1 MALVISLESTHQR
14 SHKMSNNKLNLTAL
28 AIRKPVTTLML
39 CLTMLMMGMAATQ
52 LLPLEKWPGI
62 DIPEMMISAP
72 YQASTPAEV
81 ERLVTKP
88 LEEALAT
95 MGGIQR
101 LSSTSTE
108 HGAEIGIEVE
118 WESSLTGKAIEAREK
133 IDAIRHL
140 LPEDLQRVFVYQF
153 STADMPILTL
163 RISSERELQNSFQLL
178 NNYLKKPLERM
189 QGVSKVELYGVDQ
202 RQISIRLLS
211 ERVAS
216 HNVDILE
223 LTQLLQAHNFTINAG
238 SLKSATNS
246 IRISPKGEFTELND
260 IRELMVKDNVY
271 LGDVAEVL
279 FEQPER
285 VDGRHLDRSYA
296 IGVNIFKESSANL
309 VDVAGRVVIAVD
321 EISQSP
327 QFSGINIFMMEDQ
340 AKGVTDSLADLLMA
354 GAIGAALSFIVLFLF
369 LRNTTA
375 TVLVVASVPFSICI
389 TLAVMYFLGYS
400 LNILS
405 MMGLLLAVGMLVDN
419 SVVITESI
427 AAEHR
432 NNPASTKQ
440 EKIKNILAGV
450 DKVSLAV
457 MTGTLTTMIVF
468 LPNII
473 GEKVELT
480 VFLEHVAI
488 AICISLAAS
497 LLIAKTLLPLCLS
510 RMPLESLTAKSS
522 QNKAKKLADP
532 ATDKELNKKDRDTT
546 QKGSARYKKSLAWI
560 LAHPRTTG
568 FCALLILASSAIP
581 MGVITADNNDNQDG
595 TRLFM
600 RYHVEGQFPVE
611 HVEAMVNRMEDY
623 LYKNKEEFYI
633 ESVYSYYSGERAS
646 STLLLKE
653 SRDISMNDLKER
665 IRKNLPVFAEAKPDF
680 GWQSAKSGGVSV
692 TLLGASTEKLMTLS
706 DQIVPILSHV
716 DGLTDVKSDVSQH
729 QKEMVVV
736 IDRFKANQLG
746 LDSKQVAQIVGTALR
761 GLELRSFRHDPNG
774 EVKIRL
780 LYDEKLKYSLNRLK
794 KLPITE
800 IDGQSISLENVAQ
813 FHVQPRLSAIYREER
828 QTALTIGANMN
839 EITMEQAQGRI
850 EKAMETLNLPAGYT
864 WKLGRGFNRQQQ
876 EQDIMLVNMLLA
888 LAMIYIVMA
897 ALFESLL
904 LPAAIISSIL
914 YSIVGVFWF
923 FLLTGSSMSVMG
935 MIGILILMGI
945 VVNNGIVL
953 IDQINQMSPKIDE
966 LEEVIADICI
976 TRLRPVLMTV
986 ATTVLG
992 MVPLALGSTQIGGDG
1007 PSYAP
1012 LAVAIIG
1019 GLTFST
1025 VTSLYLVPWCYL
1037 MFSRLARN
1045 SSIGFNKAN
1054 AFAKRI
1060 AKV

>member
-1 MALVISLESTHQR
+1 
-14 SHKMSNNKLNLTAL
+14 MSDSKFNLTAL

-39 CLTMLMMGMAATQ
+39 CLTMLMMGVAASQ

-62 DIPEMMISAP
+62 DIPEMVISAP

-101 LSSTSTE
+101 LTSRSNE

-118 WESSLTGKAIEAREK
+118 WESSLTGKSIEAREK
-133 IDAIRHL
+133 IDAVRHL

-163 RISSERELQNSFQLL
+163 RISSERELKNSFQLL

-189 QGVSKVELYGVDQ
+189 SGVSKVELYGVDQ
-202 RQISIRLLS
+202 RQISIRLLT
-211 ERVAS
+211 ERMAS
-216 HNVDILE
+216 HSVDVGQ
-223 LTQLLQAHNFTINAG
+223 LTQILQAHNFTINAG
-238 SLKSATNS
+238 SLKSATNT
-246 IRISPKGEFTELND
+246 IRISPKGEFTQLND
-260 IRELMVKDNVY
+260 IRALMVKDNVY
-271 LGDVAEVL
+271 LGDVAEVA

-285 VDGRHLDRSYA
+285 IDGRHLDRSYA

-309 VDVAGRVVIAVD
+309 VDVAGRVVTAVD
-321 EISQSP
+321 EISKSS
-327 QFSGINIFMMEDQ
+327 QFTGINIFMMEDQ

-432 NNPASTKQ
+432 NNPAATKQ
-440 EKIKNILAGV
+440 EKIKNILQGV

-473 GEKVELT
+473 GEKVQLT

-497 LLIAKTLLPLCLS
+497 LLIAKTLLPLLLS
-510 RMPLESLTAKSS
+510 KMPIESLAPKRKS
-522 QNKAKKLADP
+522 
-532 ATDKELNKKDRDTT
+532 KENKKAPS
-546 QKGSARYKKSLAWI
+546 KGHARYKKSLSWV
-560 LAHPRTTG
+560 LAHPKITG
-568 FCALLILASSAIP
+568 FCALLILASTAVP
-581 MGVITADNNDNQDG
+581 MGVITSDNNDNQDG

-600 RYHVEGQFPVE
+600 RYHVEGQFPLE
-611 HVEAMVNRMEDY
+611 HVEGMVNRMEEY
-623 LYKNKEEFYI
+623 LYKHKEEFYI
-633 ESVYSYYSGERAS
+633 DSVYSYYSGERAS

-653 SRDISMNDLKER
+653 SRDISMDELKER
-665 IRKNLPVFAEAKPDF
+665 IRKGMPNFAEAKPDF
-680 GWQSAKSGGVSV
+680 GWQSAKSGGVSL
-692 TLLGASTEKLMTLS
+692 TLLGASTEMLMKLS
-706 DQIVPILSHV
+706 DQIVPVLSHV
-716 DGLTDVKSDVSQH
+716 DGLTDVKSDISQH
-729 QKEMVVV
+729 QKEMVVM

-746 LDSKQVAQIVGTALR
+746 LDSQQVAQIVGTALR

-774 EVKIRL
+774 EVNIRL
-780 LYDEKLKYSLNRLK
+780 LYDERLKYSLNQLK
-794 KLPITE
+794 KLPITQ
-800 IDGQSISLENVAQ
+800 IDGQNISLESVAE
-813 FHVQPRLSAIYREER
+813 FKVQPRLASIYREER

-839 EITMEQAQGRI
+839 DITMEQAQERI
-850 EKAMETLNLPAGYT
+850 EQAMETLNLPAGYT

-876 EQDIMLVNMLLA
+876 EQNIMLVNMLLA

-923 FLLTGSSMSVMG
+923 FLITGSSMSVMG

-953 IDQINQMSPKIDE
+953 IDQINQMSPKIEE
-966 LEEVIADICI
+966 LEKVIADICI

-1037 MFSRLARN
+1037 MFSKLARN

-1054 AFAKRI
+1054 TFAKRI

>member
-1 MALVISLESTHQR
+1 
-14 SHKMSNNKLNLTAL
+14 MSDSKLNLTKL
-28 AIRKPVTTLML
+28 AIKKPVTTLML
-39 CLTMLMMGMAATQ
+39 CLTMLMMGVAATQ

-81 ERLVTKP
+81 ERLITKP

-101 LSSTSTE
+101 LNSTSTE
-108 HGAEIGIEVE
+108 HGAQIGIEVE

-133 IDAIRHL
+133 IDAVRHL

-216 HNVDILE
+216 HNVDILQ
-223 LTQLLQAHNFTINAG
+223 LTQILQAHNFTINAG
-238 SLKSATNS
+238 SLKSATNT

-260 IRELMVKDNVY
+260 IRGLMVKDNVY
-271 LGDVAEVL
+271 LGDVADVL

-285 VDGRHLDRSYA
+285 IDGRHLDRSYA

-309 VDVAGRVVIAVD
+309 VDVAGRVVTAVD
-321 EISQSP
+321 EISESS

-340 AKGVTDSLADLLMA
+340 AKGVIDSLSDLLMA

-440 EKIKNILAGV
+440 EKINNILNGV

-473 GEKVELT
+473 GEKVQLT

-510 RMPLESLTAKSS
+510 KMPLASLAAKPTKNSTKTVSKKSS
-522 QNKAKKLADP
+522 M
-532 ATDKELNKKDRDTT
+532 
-546 QKGSARYKKSLAWI
+546 RYKKSLSWV
-560 LAHPRTTG
+560 LAHPKITG
-568 FCALLILASSAIP
+568 FVALLILASSAIP
-581 MGVITADNNDNQDG
+581 MGVITSDNNDNQDG

-623 LYKNKEEFYI
+623 LYKHKEEFYI

-653 SRDISMNDLKER
+653 NRDISMNELKER
-665 IRKNLPVFAEAKPDF
+665 IRKDLPVFAEAKPDF
-680 GWQSAKSGGVSV
+680 GWQSAKAGGVSV
-692 TLLGASTEKLMTLS
+692 TLLGASTEMLMTLS
-706 DQIVPILSHV
+706 DQIVPVLSHV
-716 DGLTDVKSDVSQH
+716 EGLTDVKSDISQH

-746 LDSKQVAQIVGTALR
+746 LDSRQVAQIVGTALR

-774 EVKIRL
+774 EVIIRL
-780 LYDEKLKYSLNRLK
+780 LYDEKLKYSLDQLK

-800 IDGQSISLENVAQ
+800 IDGQNISLESVAQ
-813 FHVQPRLSAIYREER
+813 FHVQPRLTAIYREER

-839 EITMEQAQGRI
+839 DITMEQAKERI
-850 EKAMETLNLPAGYT
+850 EQAMDTLNLPAGYT

-876 EQDIMLVNMLLA
+876 DQNIMIVNMLLA

-923 FLLTGSSMSVMG
+923 FLITGSSMSVMG

-966 LEEVIADICI
+966 LETVIADICI

-1012 LAVAIIG
+1012 LAMAIIG

-1037 MFSRLARN
+1037 MFSKLARN

-1054 AFAKRI
+1054 TFAKRI
-1060 AKV
+1060 AKI

>member
-1 MALVISLESTHQR
+1 
-14 SHKMSNNKLNLTAL
+14 MSDSKFNLTAL
-28 AIRKPVTTLML
+28 AIKKPVTTLML
-39 CLTMLMMGMAATQ
+39 CLTMLMMGVAASQ

-62 DIPEMMISAP
+62 DIPEMVISAP

-101 LSSTSTE
+101 LISRSTE
-108 HGAEIGIEVE
+108 HGSEIEIEVE
-118 WESSLTGKAIEAREK
+118 WESSLTGKSIEAREK
-133 IDAIRHL
+133 IDAVRHL

-163 RISSERELQNSFQLL
+163 RISSERELKNSFQLL

-189 QGVSKVELYGVDQ
+189 SGVSKVELYGVDQ
-202 RQISIRLLS
+202 RQISIRLLTD
-211 ERVAS
+211 RMAS
-216 HNVDILE
+216 HRVDIRQ
-223 LTQLLQAHNFTINAG
+223 LTAMLQAHNFTINAG
-238 SLKSATNS
+238 SLKSATNT
-246 IRISPKGEFTELND
+246 IRISPKGEFTKLND
-260 IRELMVKDNVY
+260 IRGLVVKDNVY
-271 LGDVAEVL
+271 LGDVAQVL

-285 VDGRHLDRSYA
+285 IDGRHLDRSYA

-309 VDVAGRVVIAVD
+309 VDVAGRVVTAVD
-321 EISQSP
+321 EISKSS
-327 QFSGINIFMMEDQ
+327 QFNGINIFMMEDQ
-340 AKGVTDSLADLLMA
+340 AKGVTDSLSDLLMA
-354 GAIGAALSFIVLFLF
+354 GAIGATLSFIVLFLF
-369 LRNTTA
+369 LRSTTA

-432 NNPASTKQ
+432 NNPVSTKK
-440 EKIKNILAGV
+440 EKIKNILKGV
-450 DKVSLAV
+450 DNVSLAV

-473 GEKVELT
+473 GEKVQLT

-497 LLIAKTLLPLCLS
+497 LLIAKTLLPLLLS
-510 RMPLESLTAKSS
+510 RLPLESLVPKPTKKSGRSLIEKSS
-522 QNKAKKLADP
+522 GEP
-532 ATDKELNKKDRDTT
+532 E
-546 QKGSARYKKSLAWI
+546 QKGSARYKKSLSWV
-560 LAHPRTTG
+560 LAHPKTTG
-568 FCALLILASSAIP
+568 FCALLILASTAIP
-581 MGVITADNNDNQDG
+581 MDVITSDNNDNQDG

-600 RYHVEGQFPVE
+600 RYHVEGQFPLD
-611 HVEAMVNRMEDY
+611 HVEGMINRMEDY
-623 LYKNKEEFYI
+623 LYKHKEEFYI

-653 SRDISMNDLKER
+653 SRDISMNELKER
-665 IRKNLPVFAEAKPDF
+665 IRKNMPVFADAKPDF

-692 TLLGASTEKLMTLS
+692 TLLGSSTEMLMKLS
-706 DQIVPILSHV
+706 KQIVPVLSHV
-716 DGLTDVKSDVSQH
+716 DGLTDVKSDISQH

-736 IDRFKANQLG
+736 INRFKANQLG
-746 LDSKQVAQIVGTALR
+746 LDSRQVAQIVGTALR

-774 EVKIRL
+774 EVNIRL
-780 LYDEKLKYSLNRLK
+780 LYDERLKYSLNQLK
-794 KLPITE
+794 KLPITQ
-800 IDGQSISLENVAQ
+800 IDDQTISLESVAQ
-813 FHVQPRLSAIYREER
+813 FKVQPRLASIYREER

-839 EITMEQAQGRI
+839 EITMEQAQERI
-850 EKAMETLNLPAGYT
+850 EQAMDTLNLPAGYS

-876 EQDIMLVNMLLA
+876 EQNIMLVNMLLA

-923 FLLTGSSMSVMG
+923 FLITGSSMSVMG

-966 LEEVIADICI
+966 LEVVIADICI

-1037 MFSRLARN
+1037 MFTKLARN
-1045 SSIGFNKAN
+1045 SSIGFSKAN
-1054 AFAKRI
+1054 TFAKRI
-1060 AKV
+1060 TKV

>member
-1 MALVISLESTHQR
+1 
-14 SHKMSNNKLNLTAL
+14 MSKSRLNLTAL
-28 AIRKPVTTLML
+28 AIRKPVTTMML
-39 CLTMLMMGMAATQ
+39 CLTMLLMGVAASQ

-101 LSSTSTE
+101 LNSRSTE
-108 HGAEIGIEVE
+108 HGSEIGIEVE

-133 IDAIRHL
+133 IDAVRHL

-163 RISSERELQNSFQLL
+163 RISSERELKNSFQLL
-178 NNYLKKPLERM
+178 NNYLKKPLERLT
-189 QGVSKVELYGVDQ
+189 GVSKVELYGVDQ

-211 ERVAS
+211 DRMAS
-216 HNVDILE
+216 HGVDVRQ
-223 LTQLLQAHNFTINAG
+223 LTQTLQAHNFTINAG
-238 SLKSATNS
+238 SLKSATNT
-246 IRISPKGEFTELND
+246 IRISPKGEFTNLND
-260 IRELMVKDNVY
+260 INALMVKDNVY
-271 LGDVAEVL
+271 LGDVASVQ

-285 VDGRHLDRSYA
+285 QDGRHLDRSYA
-296 IGVNIFKESSANL
+296 IGVNVFKESSANL
-309 VDVAGRVVIAVD
+309 VEVAGRVVKLVD

-340 AKGVTDSLADLLMA
+340 AKGVTDSLSDLLMA
-354 GAIGAALSFIVLFLF
+354 GAIGAALSFIVLYLF
-369 LRNTTA
+369 VRNTTA
-375 TVLVVASVPFSICI
+375 TLLVVASVPFSICI
-389 TLAVMYFLGYS
+389 TLAVMFFLDYS

-427 AAEHR
+427 AAQHKAT
-432 NNPASTKQ
+432 PAKDKAG
-440 EKIKNILAGV
+440 KISNILLGV

-468 LPNII
+468 MPNII
-473 GEKVELT
+473 GEKVQLT

-497 LLIAKTLLPLCLS
+497 LLIAKTLLPLLLS
-510 RMPLESLTAKSS
+510 KISLDNIGAKQVDNKPSKASQKYKRSLT
-522 QNKAKKLADP
+522 
-532 ATDKELNKKDRDTT
+532 
-546 QKGSARYKKSLAWI
+546 WV
-560 LAHPRTTG
+560 LAHPKITG
-568 FCALLILASSAIP
+568 FVALLILASTAIP
-581 MGVITADNNDNQDG
+581 MGVITSDNNDNQDG

-600 RYHVEGQFPVE
+600 RYHVEGQFPLE
-611 HVEAMVNRMEDY
+611 HVEAMVDRMEEY
-623 LYKNKEEFYI
+623 LYANQEEFYI
-633 ESVYSYYSGERAS
+633 ESVYSYYNGERAS

-653 SRDISMNDLKER
+653 DRDISMNTLKER
-665 IRKNLPVFAEAKPDF
+665 IRKNMPVFAEAKPDF
-680 GWQSAKSGGVSV
+680 GWQSAKSGGVSL
-692 TLLGASTEKLMTLS
+692 TLLGPSTEMLMTLS
-706 DQIVPILSHV
+706 EQIVPVLSHV
-716 DGLTDVKSDVSQH
+716 EGLADVKSDISQH
-729 QKEMVVV
+729 QKEMVIV

-746 LDSKQVAQIVGTALR
+746 LDSSQVAQIVGTALR
-761 GLELRSFRHDPNG
+761 GLQLRSFRHDPNG
-774 EVKIRL
+774 EVNIRL
-780 LYDEKLKYSLNRLK
+780 LYDERLKYSLNQLK
-794 KLPITE
+794 KLPITQ
-800 IDGQSISLENVAQ
+800 IDGQDISLESVAN
-813 FHVQPRLSAIYREER
+813 FKAQPRLATIYREER
-828 QTALTIGANMN
+828 HTALTIGANLN
-839 EITMEQAQGRI
+839 EITMEQAKERI
-850 EKAMETLNLPAGYT
+850 EQAMATLNLPSGYS

-876 EQDIMLVNMLLA
+876 EQNIMMVNMLLA

-904 LPAAIISSIL
+904 LPAAIISSII

-923 FLLTGSSMSVMG
+923 FLITGTNMSVMG

-953 IDQINQMSPKIDE
+953 IDQINQMSPK
-966 LEEVIADICI
+966 LEQLESVIADICV

-1007 PSYAP
+1007 PSYSP
-1012 LAVAIIG
+1012 LAIAIIG

-1025 VTSLYLVPWCYL
+1025 ITSLFLVPWCYL
-1037 MFSRLARN
+1037 MFTRLANR
-1045 SSIGFNKAN
+1045 SSIGFAKAN
-1054 AFAKRI
+1054 GFAKRI

>member
-1 MALVISLESTHQR
+1 
-14 SHKMSNNKLNLTAL
+14 MSDSKLNLTKL
-28 AIRKPVTTLML
+28 AIKKPVTTLML
-39 CLTMLMMGMAATQ
+39 CLTMLMMGVAATQ

-81 ERLVTKP
+81 ERLITKP

-101 LSSTSTE
+101 LNSTSTE
-108 HGAEIGIEVE
+108 HGAQIGIEVE

-133 IDAIRHL
+133 IDAVRHL

-216 HNVDILE
+216 HNVDILQ
-223 LTQLLQAHNFTINAG
+223 LTQILQAHNFTINAG
-238 SLKSATNS
+238 SLKSATNT

-260 IRELMVKDNVY
+260 IRALMVKDNVY
-271 LGDVAEVL
+271 LGDVADVL

-285 VDGRHLDRSYA
+285 IDGRHLDRSYA

-309 VDVAGRVVIAVD
+309 VDVAGRVVTAVD
-321 EISQSP
+321 EISESA

-340 AKGVTDSLADLLMA
+340 AKGVIDSLSDLLMA
-354 GAIGAALSFIVLFLF
+354 GSIGAVLSFIVLFLF

-432 NNPASTKQ
+432 NNPAGTKQ
-440 EKIKNILAGV
+440 EKINNILNGV

-473 GEKVELT
+473 GEKVQLT

-510 RMPLESLTAKSS
+510 KMPLASLAAKPTKNSTKTVSKNSS
-522 QNKAKKLADP
+522 M
-532 ATDKELNKKDRDTT
+532 
-546 QKGSARYKKSLAWI
+546 RYKKSLSWV
-560 LAHPRTTG
+560 LAHPKITG
-568 FCALLILASSAIP
+568 FVALLILASSAIP
-581 MGVITADNNDNQDG
+581 MGVITSDNNDNQDG

-623 LYKNKEEFYI
+623 LYKHKEEFYI

-653 SRDISMNDLKER
+653 NRDISMNELKER
-665 IRKNLPVFAEAKPDF
+665 IRKDLPVFAEAKPDF
-680 GWQSAKSGGVSV
+680 GWQSAKAGGVSV
-692 TLLGASTEKLMTLS
+692 TLLGASTEMLMTLS
-706 DQIVPILSHV
+706 DQIVPVLSHV
-716 DGLTDVKSDVSQH
+716 EGLTDVKSDISQH

-746 LDSKQVAQIVGTALR
+746 LDSRQVAQIVGTALR

-774 EVKIRL
+774 EVIIRL
-780 LYDEKLKYSLNRLK
+780 LYDEKLKYSLDQLK

-800 IDGQSISLENVAQ
+800 IDGQNISLESVAQ
-813 FHVQPRLSAIYREER
+813 FHVQPRLTAIYREER

-839 EITMEQAQGRI
+839 DITMEQAKERI
-850 EKAMETLNLPAGYT
+850 EQAMDTLNLPAGYT

-876 EQDIMLVNMLLA
+876 EQNIMIVNMLLA

-923 FLLTGSSMSVMG
+923 FLITGSSMSVMG

-953 IDQINQMSPKIDE
+953 IDQINQMSPKIEE
-966 LEEVIADICI
+966 LETVIADICI

-1012 LAVAIIG
+1012 LAMAIIG

-1037 MFSRLARN
+1037 MFSKLARN

-1054 AFAKRI
+1054 TFAKRI
-1060 AKV
+1060 AKI

>member
-1 MALVISLESTHQR
+1 
-14 SHKMSNNKLNLTAL
+14 MSDSKLNLTKL
-28 AIRKPVTTLML
+28 AIKKPVTTLML
-39 CLTMLMMGMAATQ
+39 CLTMLMMGVAATQ

-81 ERLVTKP
+81 ERLITKP

-101 LSSTSTE
+101 LNSTSTE
-108 HGAEIGIEVE
+108 HGAQIGIEVE

-133 IDAIRHL
+133 IDAVRHL

-216 HNVDILE
+216 HNVDILQ
-223 LTQLLQAHNFTINAG
+223 LTQILQAHNFTINAG
-238 SLKSATNS
+238 SLKSATNT

-260 IRELMVKDNVY
+260 IRGLMVKDNVY
-271 LGDVAEVL
+271 LGDVADVL

-285 VDGRHLDRSYA
+285 IDGRHLDRSYA

-309 VDVAGRVVIAVD
+309 VDVAGRVVTAVD
-321 EISQSP
+321 EISESA

-340 AKGVTDSLADLLMA
+340 AKGVIDSLSDLLMA
-354 GAIGAALSFIVLFLF
+354 GSIGAVLSFIVLFLF

-432 NNPASTKQ
+432 NNPAGTKQ
-440 EKIKNILAGV
+440 EKINNILNGV

-473 GEKVELT
+473 GEKVQLT

-510 RMPLESLTAKSS
+510 KMPLASLAAKPTKNSTKTVSKNSS
-522 QNKAKKLADP
+522 M
-532 ATDKELNKKDRDTT
+532 
-546 QKGSARYKKSLAWI
+546 RYKKSLSWV
-560 LAHPRTTG
+560 LAHPKITG
-568 FCALLILASSAIP
+568 FVALLILASSAIP
-581 MGVITADNNDNQDG
+581 MGVITSDNNDNQDG

-623 LYKNKEEFYI
+623 LYKHKEEFYI

-653 SRDISMNDLKER
+653 NRDISMNELKER
-665 IRKNLPVFAEAKPDF
+665 IRKDLPVFAEAKPDF
-680 GWQSAKSGGVSV
+680 GWQSAKAGGVSV
-692 TLLGASTEKLMTLS
+692 TLLGASTEMLMTLS
-706 DQIVPILSHV
+706 DQIVPVLSHV
-716 DGLTDVKSDVSQH
+716 EGLTDVKSDISQH

-746 LDSKQVAQIVGTALR
+746 LDSRQVAQIVGTALR

-774 EVKIRL
+774 EVIIRL
-780 LYDEKLKYSLNRLK
+780 LYDEKLKYSLDQLK

-800 IDGQSISLENVAQ
+800 IDGQNISLESVAQ
-813 FHVQPRLSAIYREER
+813 FHVQPRLTAIYREER

-839 EITMEQAQGRI
+839 DITMEQAKERI
-850 EKAMETLNLPAGYT
+850 EQAMDTLNLPAGYT

-876 EQDIMLVNMLLA
+876 EQNIMIVNMLLA

-923 FLLTGSSMSVMG
+923 FLITGSSMSVMG

-953 IDQINQMSPKIDE
+953 IDQINQMSPKIEE
-966 LEEVIADICI
+966 LETVIADICI

-1012 LAVAIIG
+1012 LAMAIIG

-1037 MFSRLARN
+1037 MFSKLAKN

-1054 AFAKRI
+1054 TFAKRI
-1060 AKV
+1060 AKI

>member
-1 MALVISLESTHQR
+1 
-14 SHKMSNNKLNLTAL
+14 MSDSKFNLTAL
-28 AIRKPVTTLML
+28 AIKKPVTTLML
-39 CLTMLMMGMAATQ
+39 CLTMLMMGVAASQ

-62 DIPEMMISAP
+62 DIPEMLIVAP

-101 LSSTSTE
+101 LNSSSTE

-133 IDAIRHL
+133 IDAVRHL

-163 RISSERELQNSFQLL
+163 RISSERELKNSFQLL

-189 QGVSKVELYGVDQ
+189 TGVSKVELYGVDQ
-202 RQISIRLLS
+202 RQISIRLLT
-211 ERVAS
+211 ERMAS
-216 HNVDILE
+216 HNVDIRQ
-223 LTQLLQAHNFTINAG
+223 LTIMLQAHNFTINAG
-238 SLKSATNS
+238 SLKSATNT
-246 IRISPKGEFTELND
+246 IRISPKGEFTQLND
-260 IRELMVKDNVY
+260 IRSLVVKDNVY
-271 LGDVAEVL
+271 LGDIADVT

-285 VDGRHLDRSYA
+285 IDGRHLDRSYA

-309 VDVAGRVVIAVD
+309 VDVASRVVSAVD
-321 EISQSP
+321 EISQSS
-327 QFSGINIFMMEDQ
+327 QFNGINIFMMEDQ
-340 AKGVTDSLADLLMA
+340 AKGVTDSLADLLTA
-354 GAIGAALSFIVLFLF
+354 GAIGAALSFMVLFLF

-375 TVLVVASVPFSICI
+375 TMLVVASVPFSICI

-432 NNPASTKQ
+432 KSPAKNKA
-440 EKIKNILAGV
+440 EKIKNILKGV
-450 DKVSLAV
+450 DNVSLAV

-497 LLIAKTLLPLCLS
+497 LLIAKTLLPLLLS
-510 RMPLESLTAKSS
+510 KMPLESLVPKAS
-522 QNKAKKLADP
+522 QKPTIKAAQRSNNE
-532 ATDKELNKKDRDTT
+532 ATSKA
-546 QKGSARYKKSLAWI
+546 SARYKKSLSWV
-560 LAHPRTTG
+560 LSHPKITG
-568 FCALLILASSAIP
+568 FCALLILASTAIP
-581 MGVITADNNDNQDG
+581 MGVITADNNDNEDG

-600 RYHVEGQFPVE
+600 RYHVEGQFPLE
-611 HVEAMVNRMEDY
+611 HVESMVNRMEDY
-623 LYKNKEEFYI
+623 LYKHKEEFYI

-653 SRDISMNDLKER
+653 SRDISMSELKER
-665 IRKNLPVFAEAKPDF
+665 IRKDMPVFTEAKPDF

-692 TLLGASTEKLMTLS
+692 TLLGASTEMLMKLS
-706 DQIVPILSHV
+706 DQIVPVLSHV
-716 DGLTDVKSDVSQH
+716 EGLTDVKSDVSQH

-746 LDSKQVAQIVGTALR
+746 LDSQQVAQIVGTALR

-774 EVKIRL
+774 EVNIRL
-780 LYDEKLKYSLNRLK
+780 LYDERLKYSLDQLK
-794 KLPITE
+794 KLPITQ
-800 IDGQSISLENVAQ
+800 IDGQNISLESVAQ
-813 FHVQPRLSAIYREER
+813 FKVQPRLAAIYREER
-828 QTALTIGANMN
+828 QTALTIGANLN
-839 EITMEQAQGRI
+839 EITMEQAQERI
-850 EKAMETLNLPAGYT
+850 EQVMDTLSIPAGYT
-864 WKLGRGFNRQQQ
+864 WKLGRGFDRQQQ
-876 EQDIMLVNMLLA
+876 EQNIMLVNMLLA

-923 FLLTGSSMSVMG
+923 FLLTGSNMSVMG

-953 IDQINQMSPKIDE
+953 IDQINQMSPKIEE
-966 LEEVIADICI
+966 LETVIADICI

-1012 LAVAIIG
+1012 LAIAIIG

-1037 MFSRLARN
+1037 MFSKLARN

-1054 AFAKRI
+1054 RFAKRI

>member
-1 MALVISLESTHQR
+1 
-14 SHKMSNNKLNLTAL
+14 MSNSKLNLTAL
-28 AIRKPVTTLML
+28 AIKKPVTTLML
-39 CLTMLMMGMAATQ
+39 CLTMLMMGVAASQ

-62 DIPEMMISAP
+62 DIPEMMINAP

-101 LSSTSTE
+101 LNSRSTE
-108 HGAEIGIEVE
+108 HGAEINIEVE
-118 WESSLTGKAIEAREK
+118 WDSSLTGKSIEAREK

-163 RISSERELQNSFQLL
+163 RISSERELKNSFQLL

-189 QGVSKVELYGVDQ
+189 TGVSKVELYGVDQ
-202 RQISIRLLS
+202 RQISIRLLA
-211 ERVAS
+211 ERMAS
-216 HNVDILE
+216 HNVDIQH
-223 LTQLLQAHNFTINAG
+223 LTRVLQAHNFTINAG
-238 SLKSATNS
+238 SLRSASNT
-246 IRISPKGEFTELND
+246 IRISPKGEFTKLND
-260 IRELMVKDNVY
+260 IRALIVKENVY
-271 LGDVAEVL
+271 LGDVAQIA

-285 VDGRHLDRSYA
+285 IDGRHLDRSYA

-309 VDVAGRVVIAVD
+309 VDVAGRVVKAVD
-321 EISQSP
+321 EISNSP
-327 QFSGINIFMMEDQ
+327 QFNGINIFMMEDQ

-375 TVLVVASVPFSICI
+375 TMLVVASVPFSICI

-432 NNPASTKQ
+432 ANPTSTKQ
-440 EKIKNILAGV
+440 EKIKNILQGV

-473 GEKVELT
+473 GEKVQLT

-497 LLIAKTLLPLCLS
+497 LLIAKTLLPLLLS
-510 RMPLESLTAKSS
+510 KMPIENLIGKVEEAS
-522 QNKAKKLADP
+522 
-532 ATDKELNKKDRDTT
+532 DKQVEAVSEPKE
-546 QKGSARYKKSLAWI
+546 KGARQRYKKSLSWV
-560 LAHPRTTG
+560 LSHPKITG
-568 FCALLILASSAIP
+568 FCALLILASTAIP
-581 MGVITADNNDNQDG
+581 MGVITSDNNDNQDG

-600 RYHVEGQFPVE
+600 RYHVEGQFPLE
-611 HVEAMVNRMEDY
+611 HVEKMVDRMEEY
-623 LYKNKEEFYI
+623 LYKHKDEFYI
-633 ESVYSYYSGERAS
+633 DSVYSYYNGERAS

-653 SRDISMNDLKER
+653 SRDISMNELKER
-665 IRKNLPVFAEAKPDF
+665 IRKEMPVFADAKPDF
-680 GWQSAKSGGVSV
+680 GWRSAQSGGVSV

-706 DQIVPILSHV
+706 EQIVPILAHV
-716 DGLTDVKSDVSQH
+716 EGLTDVKSDVSQH
-729 QKEMVVV
+729 QKEMVVI

-746 LDSKQVAQIVGTALR
+746 LDSRQVAQIVGTALR

-774 EVKIRL
+774 EVNIRL
-780 LYDEKLKYSLNRLK
+780 LYDERLKYSLNQLK

-800 IDGQSISLENVAQ
+800 IDGQNISLESVAQ
-813 FHVQPRLSAIYREER
+813 FKVQPRLAKIYREER
-828 QTALTIGANMN
+828 QTALTLGANLN
-839 EITMEQAQGRI
+839 DITMEQAKERI
-850 EKAMETLNLPAGYT
+850 EQAMETLDLPAGYT

-876 EQDIMLVNMLLA
+876 EQNIMLVNMILA

-923 FLLTGSSMSVMG
+923 FLITGSSMSVMG

-953 IDQINQMSPKIDE
+953 IDQINQMSPKIEE
-966 LEEVIADICI
+966 LETVIADICV

-1007 PSYAP
+1007 PSYSP
-1012 LAVAIIG
+1012 LAIAIIG

-1037 MFSRLARN
+1037 MFTKLARN

-1054 AFAKRI
+1054 GFAKRI

>member
-1 MALVISLESTHQR
+1 
-14 SHKMSNNKLNLTAL
+14 MSNSKFNLTAL

-39 CLTMLMMGMAATQ
+39 CLTMLMMGVAASQ

-62 DIPEMMISAP
+62 DIPEMVISAP

-101 LSSTSTE
+101 LTSRSNE

-118 WESSLTGKAIEAREK
+118 WESSLTGKSIEAREK
-133 IDAIRHL
+133 IDAVRHL

-163 RISSERELQNSFQLL
+163 RISSERELKNSFQLL

-189 QGVSKVELYGVDQ
+189 SGVSKVELYGVDQ
-202 RQISIRLLS
+202 RQISIRLLT
-211 ERVAS
+211 ERMAS
-216 HNVDILE
+216 HNVDVQQ
-223 LTQLLQAHNFTINAG
+223 LTQILQAHNFTINAG

-260 IRELMVKDNVY
+260 IRALMVKDNVY
-271 LGDVAEVL
+271 LGDVAQVA

-285 VDGRHLDRSYA
+285 IDGRHLDRSYA

-309 VDVAGRVVIAVD
+309 VDVAGRVVTAVD
-321 EISQSP
+321 EISKSS

-354 GAIGAALSFIVLFLF
+354 GAIGATLSFIVLFLF

-375 TVLVVASVPFSICI
+375 TMLVVASVPFSICI
-389 TLAVMYFLGYS
+389 TLAVMYLLGYS

-432 NNPASTKQ
+432 NNPASTKKD
-440 EKIKNILAGV
+440 KIKNILQGV

-473 GEKVELT
+473 GEKVQLT

-497 LLIAKTLLPLCLS
+497 LLIAKTLLPLLLS
-510 RMPLESLTAKSS
+510 KMSLESLAPKST
-522 QNKAKKLADP
+522 NKPKNEAVK
-532 ATDKELNKKDRDTT
+532 
-546 QKGSARYKKSLAWI
+546 QGSARYKKSLSWV
-560 LAHPRTTG
+560 LAHPKITG
-568 FCALLILASSAIP
+568 FCALLILASTAIP
-581 MGVITADNNDNQDG
+581 MGVITSDNNDNQDG

-600 RYHVEGQFPVE
+600 RYHVEGQFPLE
-611 HVEAMVNRMEDY
+611 HVEGMVNRMEDY
-623 LYKNKEEFYI
+623 LYKHKDEFYI

-653 SRDISMNDLKER
+653 SRDISMNELKER
-665 IRKNLPVFAEAKPDF
+665 IRKEMPNFAEAKPDF
-680 GWQSAKSGGVSV
+680 GWQSAKSGGVSL
-692 TLLGASTEKLMTLS
+692 TLLGASTEMLMKLS
-706 DQIVPILSHV
+706 DQIVPVLSHV
-716 DGLTDVKSDVSQH
+716 EGLTDVKSDISQH
-729 QKEMVVV
+729 QKEMVVM

-746 LDSKQVAQIVGTALR
+746 LDSRQVAQIVGTALR

-774 EVKIRL
+774 EVNIRL
-780 LYDEKLKYSLNRLK
+780 LYDERLKYSLNQLK
-794 KLPITE
+794 KLPITQ
-800 IDGQSISLENVAQ
+800 IDGQNISLESVAQ
-813 FHVQPRLSAIYREER
+813 FKVQPRLAAIYREER

-839 EITMEQAQGRI
+839 GITMEQAQERI
-850 EKAMETLNLPAGYT
+850 EQAMETLNLPAGYT

-876 EQDIMLVNMLLA
+876 EQNIMLVNMLLA

-953 IDQINQMSPKIDE
+953 IDQINQMSPKIEE
-966 LEEVIADICI
+966 LETVIADICI

-1037 MFSRLARN
+1037 MFSKLARN

-1054 AFAKRI
+1054 VFAKRV
-1060 AKV
+1060 AKM

>member
-1 MALVISLESTHQR
+1 
-14 SHKMSNNKLNLTAL
+14 MSNSKLNLTVL
-28 AIRKPVTTLML
+28 AIKKPVTTLML
-39 CLTMLMMGMAATQ
+39 CLTMLMMGIAASQ

-108 HGAEIGIEVE
+108 NGAEIGIEVE

-211 ERVAS
+211 DRVAS
-216 HNVDILE
+216 HNVDILQ

-238 SLKSATNS
+238 SLRSATNS
-246 IRISPKGEFTELND
+246 IRISPKGEFTQLKD

-285 VDGRHLDRSYA
+285 IDGRHLDRSYA

-309 VDVAGRVVIAVD
+309 VDVAGRVVTAVD

-327 QFSGINIFMMEDQ
+327 QFNGINIFMMEDQ

-354 GAIGAALSFIVLFLF
+354 GGIGAVLSFIVLFLF

-375 TVLVVASVPFSICI
+375 TILVVASVPFSICI

-473 GEKVELT
+473 GEKVQLT

-510 RMPLESLTAKSS
+510 RMPLESLAAKI
-522 QNKAKKLADP
+522 NKGKVNKLADSSTN
-532 ATDKELNKKDRDTT
+532 AGKNQKAADTT
-546 QKGSARYKKSLAWI
+546 QKGSVRYKKSLAWV
-560 LAHPRTTG
+560 LSHPKITG
-568 FCALLILASSAIP
+568 LCALLILASSAIP
-581 MGVITADNNDNQDG
+581 MGVITSDNNDNQDG

-611 HVEAMVNRMEDY
+611 HVEAMVNRMENY
-623 LYKNKEEFYI
+623 LYKNKDEFHI
-633 ESVYSYYSGERAS
+633 ESVYSYYNGERAS

-692 TLLGASTEKLMTLS
+692 TLLGASTEMLMTLS

-716 DGLTDVKSDVSQH
+716 DGLTDVKSDISQH

-774 EVKIRL
+774 EVNIRL
-780 LYDEKLKYSLNRLK
+780 LYDERLKYSLNRLK

-800 IDGQSISLENVAQ
+800 MDGQSISLESVAQ
-813 FHVQPRLSAIYREER
+813 FHVQPRLAAIYREER

-839 EITMEQAQGRI
+839 EITMEQAQERI

-923 FLLTGSSMSVMG
+923 FLITGSSMSVMG

>member
-1 MALVISLESTHQR
+1 
-14 SHKMSNNKLNLTAL
+14 MSNSKLNLTAL

-211 ERVAS
+211 DRVAS

-223 LTQLLQAHNFTINAG
+223 LTQLLQSHNFTINAG

-510 RMPLESLTAKSS
+510 R
-522 QNKAKKLADP
+522 
-532 ATDKELNKKDRDTT
+532 
-546 QKGSARYKKSLAWI
+546 
-560 LAHPRTTG
+560 
-568 FCALLILASSAIP
+568 
-581 MGVITADNNDNQDG
+581 
-595 TRLFM
+595 
-600 RYHVEGQFPVE
+600 
-611 HVEAMVNRMEDY
+611 
-623 LYKNKEEFYI
+623 
-633 ESVYSYYSGERAS
+633 
-646 STLLLKE
+646 
-653 SRDISMNDLKER
+653 
-665 IRKNLPVFAEAKPDF
+665 
-680 GWQSAKSGGVSV
+680 
-692 TLLGASTEKLMTLS
+692 
-706 DQIVPILSHV
+706 
-716 DGLTDVKSDVSQH
+716 
-729 QKEMVVV
+729 
-736 IDRFKANQLG
+736 
-746 LDSKQVAQIVGTALR
+746 
-761 GLELRSFRHDPNG
+761 
-774 EVKIRL
+774 
-780 LYDEKLKYSLNRLK
+780 
-794 KLPITE
+794 
-800 IDGQSISLENVAQ
+800 
-813 FHVQPRLSAIYREER
+813 
-828 QTALTIGANMN
+828 
-839 EITMEQAQGRI
+839 
-850 EKAMETLNLPAGYT
+850 
-864 WKLGRGFNRQQQ
+864 
-876 EQDIMLVNMLLA
+876 
-888 LAMIYIVMA
+888 
-897 ALFESLL
+897 
-904 LPAAIISSIL
+904 
-914 YSIVGVFWF
+914 
-923 FLLTGSSMSVMG
+923 
-935 MIGILILMGI
+935 
-945 VVNNGIVL
+945 
-953 IDQINQMSPKIDE
+953 
-966 LEEVIADICI
+966 
-976 TRLRPVLMTV
+976 
-986 ATTVLG
+986 
-992 MVPLALGSTQIGGDG
+992 
-1007 PSYAP
+1007 
-1012 LAVAIIG
+1012 
-1019 GLTFST
+1019 
-1025 VTSLYLVPWCYL
+1025 
-1037 MFSRLARN
+1037 
-1045 SSIGFNKAN
+1045 
-1054 AFAKRI
+1054 
-1060 AKV
+1060 